1 MLDGNC
7 SLVLSYNRQFLST
20 ITQHL
25 HSETRQGGQQRRQEP
40 DTHRKN
46 FLRPFC
52 KVHKKFTI
60 YPSPIY
66 LTVVVVVVVVVVILF
81 PEEYTKH
88 MHNIITVISQNVLI
102 IRTNEEQGEK

>member
-1 MLDGNC
+1 MKQDKEDNKEDKNL
-7 SLVLSYNRQFLST
+7 
-20 ITQHL
+20 
-25 HSETRQGGQQRRQEP
+25 
-40 DTHRKN
+40 THTYTN

-66 LTVVVVVVVVVVILF
+66 LTIVVVVVAVVILF

-88 MHNIITVISQNVLI
+88 MHNIITVISQNVLT
-102 IRTNEEQGEK
+102 IRSNEEQGEK